1 MIVRLRAASEAV
13 RNSLFFVPVLCV
25 VLGLALAA
33 GMLELD
39 RRVRLEPA
47 PSLLRF
53 TVESARE
60 LLGTV
65 AAAIITVSGI
75 VFALTGLS
83 VQLASSQFSPRVV
96 RGFLRDRNAQ
106 VSIGFMV
113 GTFTYSVVVLRAVR
127 SVEGGPDVVPA
138 LSTALA
144 LGLTVAAVVA
154 IVGFVSRTAHRLQS
168 SQLIRGVAEE
178 TLGAVASQLPE
189 RGEGGSGDGARM
201 LASAEP
207 EWRVRALTTG
217 WIAQISPRQLLEL
230 LPAGGVARVEVEVGQ
245 FVHPGRRLCT
255 VWSEADHRDR
265 LERKVNQ
272 AFDIEMSRTMQQDI
286 GFGIRQ
292 IVDIAL
298 RALSPGVN
306 DPTTAYECIVHLGA
320 ISYEILRRDLPPAE
334 IAGEDGRRIILS
346 RQVSHADFVAAAF
359 DEIRQ
364 SAASLP
370 SVAAA
375 LVETLAEVFADLAE
389 DGIIDRY
396 RTEPLVRQARLVLS
410 GVEKEC
416 SLPEDAARVRDA
428 AATLVH
434 DSDER
439 SDGPARHHVG

>member
-13 RNSLFFVPVLCV
+13 RSSLFFVPVLCV
-25 VLGLALAA
+25 VFGIALAA

-39 RRVRLEPA
+39 RRVDLEPV
-47 PSLLRF
+47 PSVLRF

-65 AAAIITVSGI
+65 AAAIITVAGI

-96 RGFLRDRNAQ
+96 RGFLRDRSSQ

-113 GTFTYSVVVLRAVR
+113 GTFTYSLVVLRAVR

-178 TLGAVASQLPE
+178 TLAAVASQLPE
-189 RGEGGSGDGARM
+189 RGNGGPGPGSPI
-201 LASAEP
+201 LCPSAP
-207 EWRVRALTTG
+207 GCRVRAGATG
-217 WIAQISPRQLLEL
+217 WIAQISPEKLLDL
-230 LPAGGVARVEVEVGQ
+230 LPPGGVARVEVQVGQ

-255 VWSEADHRDR
+255 VWGEADDLDMLGRR
-265 LERKVNQ
+265 LNR

-298 RALSPGVN
+298 RALSPGIN
-306 DPTTAYECIVHLGA
+306 DPTTAQECIVHLGA
-320 ISYEILRRDLPPAE
+320 ISYEILRRDLPPLE
-334 IAGEDGRRIILS
+334 TAGKDGRRVVHSGQL
-346 RQVSHADFVAAAF
+346 SHADFVASAF

-364 SAASLP
+364 SAVSLP
-370 SVAAA
+370 GVATS
-375 LVETLAEVFADLAE
+375 LVETLTEVSADLAE
-389 DGIIDRY
+389 DGIVDRD
-396 RTEPLVRQARLVLS
+396 RTDPLARQARLVVA
-410 GVEKEC
+410 GVENAEP
-416 SLPEDAARVRDA
+416 LPEDAERVRDA

-434 DSDER
+434 GSHER
-439 SDGPARHHVG
+439 SNPVR